1 MKKYIGMAKDLGL
14 NDEFIKK
21 TKEQLAR
28 FAKEVPFRKE
38 EEEAL
43 RKLEEERAAKKARK
57 KKK

>member
-14 NDEFIKK
+14 NDEFVKK

-43 RKLEEERAAKKARK
+43 RKLEEEKAAKKARK

>member
-14 NDEFIKK
+14 NDEFVKK

-43 RKLEEERAAKKARK
+43 RKLEEERAAKKAEK

>member
-14 NDEFIKK
+14 SDEFVKK